1 MSMGFPRE
9 QCVAA
14 LRAAYNNSERAV
26 EYLLNGIP
34 AGGNQ
39 GAASGG
45 QIQGA
50 QSLQALSA
58 LPQFDM
64 IRQAV
69 QQDPNALPVILE
81 QLATTSPEIYNVR
94 FPSFS

>member
-1 MSMGFPRE
+1 MGFPRE

-34 AGGNQ
+34 AGGAQ
-39 GAASGG
+39 GAPNPGPA
-45 QIQGA
+45 QGA
-50 QSLQALSA
+50 QALQALSA

-69 QQDPNALPVILE
+69 QQDPNALPLILE
-81 QLATTSPEIYNVR
+81 QLATTSPEIYNVTI
-94 FPSFS
+94 